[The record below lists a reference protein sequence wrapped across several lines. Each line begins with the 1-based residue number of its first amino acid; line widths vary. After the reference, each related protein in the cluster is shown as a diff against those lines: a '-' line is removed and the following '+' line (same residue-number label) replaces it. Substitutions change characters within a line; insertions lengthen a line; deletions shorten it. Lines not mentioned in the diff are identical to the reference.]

1 MQKNTEDVGSNGTKT
16 PDTIN
21 DAETEIKDEN
31 PEGAINPK
39 KVV

>member
-21 DAETEIKDEN
+21 DTETEIKDEN
-31 PEGAINPK
+31 SEGAINPK